1 MTNDEMIL
9 KINCLITQIS
19 LLNNVN
25 FDISDVLYTLIDQCK
40 NEICSY
46 LNTVYDVKY
55 DYVCIDMVVCRYNRL
70 GSEGMASQNYS
81 GSSETYLT
89 EYPDYVMRQL
99 NSFKKK
105 WGAL

>member
-1 MTNDEMIL
+1 MTDIQMID
-9 KINCLITQIS
+9 KINCLITQTS
-19 LLNNVN
+19 LLNDTG
-25 FDISDVLYTLIDQCK
+25 FDLSDMLSTLINQCK

-46 LNTVYDVKY
+46 LNTSYDEKY

-70 GSEGMASQNYS
+70 GSEGMASQKYS
-81 GSSETYLT
+81 DASETYLT
-89 EYPDYVMRQL
+89 EYPDYIMRQL